1 MHPAPVSKIKKDI
14 MIQMKREHMK
24 HLLFLAA
31 MIAFIFIAGCT
42 GGNQKTI
49 VTTLPTVT
57 QTPIIETI
65 TPVPTTITSAP
76 VKTLTP
82 DQGSIADKQFLDGA
96 EACYNATPVISNI
109 TTHMTFVTC
118 MQNTSDPKSACAV
131 SFKHYALKYT
141 SDDDTTAGNAR
152 QTHNVQL
159 LREAFYK
166 NLTYDA
172 VSQQFVAC
180 A

>member
-1 MHPAPVSKIKKDI
+1 MHLASVSKIKKDI

-42 GGNQKTI
+42 GGNQKTM

-65 TPVPTTITSAP
+65 APVPATITSAP
-76 VKTLTP
+76 VKSLTP
-82 DQGSIADKQFLDGA
+82 DQGSIADKQFLAGA

-131 SFKHYALKYT
+131 SFKHYALRYT

-152 QTHNVQL
+152 QTQNAQL
-159 LREAFYK
+159 VREAFYK
-166 NLTYDA
+166 NETYNA
-172 VSQQFVAC
+172 TSHAFETC
-180 A
+180 T